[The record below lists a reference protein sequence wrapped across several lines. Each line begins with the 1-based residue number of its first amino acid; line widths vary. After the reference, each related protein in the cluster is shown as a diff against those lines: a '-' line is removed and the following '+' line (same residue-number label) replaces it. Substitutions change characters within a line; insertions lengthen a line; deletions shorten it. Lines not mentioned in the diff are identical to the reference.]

1 MNPSLDEPAPDSD
14 HTAVLDA
21 SALLA
26 FLQGEPGSDVVAPIL
41 NRAALSSVNW
51 SEVVQKAIARG
62 VDVSGLREDVTALG
76 LHIMPF
82 GAEDAEAA
90 AQLWPATVRLGLSL
104 GDRACIALGQR
115 LQVTILTADQSWQT
129 VPKNALGDGTTIR
142 AIR

>member
-1 MNPSLDEPAPDSD
+1 M
-14 HTAVLDA
+14 
-21 SALLA
+21 
-26 FLQGEPGSDVVAPIL
+26 
-41 NRAALSSVNW
+41 
-51 SEVVQKAIARG
+51 QKSIARG